1 MKTNDF
7 SYFIERYNAGEMS
20 DSEKLWFE
28 KELEGNEN
36 LRNEVEVRKKTDE
49 ILIRQDV
56 ISLRN
61 KLSSIESVR
70 KRREIKK
77 PQKQM
82 FISIAATVAVLVI
95 VGSIVVFADSKLST
109 NDIMKKYYEEYKPAS
124 GQRSV
129 SSEKDE
135 LFTQGLQ
142 YFQSRD
148 YRNAAL
154 IFSKIIESEPKD
166 MYATLLNGIS
176 NFEESRYNDAEKS
189 FGTVIDDNKNL
200 YIDQAQWYLALCYL
214 QTDEK
219 KRAIQLLNTISNE
232 GGVYAKKSSKIL
244 RKIK

>member
-1 MKTNDF
+1 METNDF

-28 KELEGNEN
+28 KELEGNDY
-36 LRNEVEVRKKTDE
+36 LRNEVEARKKTDE
-49 ILIRQDV
+49 ILRRQDI

-61 KLSSIESVR
+61 KLSSIEMDR
-70 KRREIKK
+70 KQRETKK
-77 PQKQM
+77 PQKQI
-82 FISIAATVAVLVI
+82 FVRSAAFVAVLVI
-95 VGSIVVFADSKLST
+95 VGSIIIFTDSNLST
-109 NDIMKKYYEEYKPAS
+109 NDIMKKYYEEYKPTS

-135 LFTQGLQ
+135 LFTQGLR
-142 YFQSRD
+142 YFQTQD

-154 IFSKIIESEPKD
+154 FFSKVIESEPKD
-166 MYATLLNGIS
+166 MYATLLKGIS
-176 NFEESRYNDAEKS
+176 NFEESSYSEAKKS

-219 KRAIQLLNTISNE
+219 ARAIDLLHTISNE
-232 GGVYAKKSSKIL
+232 GGVFAKKSNKIL
-244 RKIK
+244 RKIN